1 MYRELRT
8 YAEAVDGLLRGN
20 TLQVLDLLTQQFRA
34 TCMAIDE
41 KFWST
46 ARHLQLVPPSQT
58 SAVGFD
64 DLDRVRRIEQAEV
77 KAAELRKKLAVPH

>member
-41 KFWST
+41 KSWST

-77 KAAELRKKLAVPH
+77 KAAELRKKLAGPH